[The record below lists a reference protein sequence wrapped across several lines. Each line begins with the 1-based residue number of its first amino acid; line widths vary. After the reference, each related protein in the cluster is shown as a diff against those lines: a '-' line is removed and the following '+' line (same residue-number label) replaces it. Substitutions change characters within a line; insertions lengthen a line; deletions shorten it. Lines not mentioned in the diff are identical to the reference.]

1 MTAWRH
7 KIILD
12 CGAANGKLHKLNET
26 INQTQGMHAR
36 RRLPPLNGLRVFE
49 VAARHMSFT
58 RAADELCVTNAAVSH
73 QVKQLE
79 EFLGLKLFDRHNN
92 QLLLTGA
99 GENYLPRIR
108 EAFRSVQQAT
118 ELLLSDTARPLRIG
132 VPPALGSKWLVP
144 RLFRFLNANPDL
156 RVEVITEPELQSLDS
171 LDLLIAERQSAE
183 RGTVTERFATTGF
196 LPVCS
201 PAVAAELDGLPSL
214 LEHNLLHDRSAQRLA
229 HVPTW
234 RQWLEEVGLS
244 ENQAR
249 RSMGLSDT
257 QLALQAAI
265 DGQGIALGQQ
275 LLVEYDLAAGRLVSP
290 FRTEVSLRLSYY
302 LMYRD
307 GLLEQEGPAALRQ
320 WLMDEARPNTPDS

>member
-1 MTAWRH
+1 MRH
-7 KIILD
+7 QSMLD
-12 CGAANGKLHKLNET
+12 CGATNGKLDILNET
-26 INQTQGMHAR
+26 LKHTQRMQAR
-36 RRLPPLNGLRVFE
+36 KRLPPLNGLRVFE

-79 EFLGLKLFDRHNN
+79 EFLGLKLFDRNNN

-108 EAFRSVQQAT
+108 DAFRSVQQAT

-132 VPPALGSKWLVP
+132 VPAALGSKWLVP
-144 RLFRFLNANPDL
+144 RLFRFLNANPEL
-156 RVEVITEPELQSLDS
+156 RVEVVTEPELQSLDS
-171 LDLLIAERQSAE
+171 LDLLIAERQSVE
-183 RGTVTERFATTGF
+183 PGTVTELFATTGF

-201 PAVAAELDGLPSL
+201 PALAAQLDDLPSL

-229 HVPTW
+229 HLPTW

-244 ENQAR
+244 ESQAR

-265 DGQGIALGQQ
+265 DGQGVALGQQ

-302 LMYRD
+302 LMYRE
-307 GLLEQEGPAALRQ
+307 GQLEQESTFALHQ
-320 WLMDEARPNTPDS
+320 WLIEEARPKALDA